1 MERIN
6 VTQAVRHFS
15 DIVNRV
21 CYQGVIVEL
30 ERENKVIAR
39 ISPASPNPP
48 LQVKDLNRLFAELPT
63 LDDDANAFKKDFA
76 DIRKQVPMEQNQWD
90 YCHSP

>member
-1 MERIN
+1 MKRIN
-6 VTQAVRHFS
+6 VTQAGRHFS

-39 ISPASPNPP
+39 ITPASPNPP
-48 LQVKDLNRLFAELPT
+48 LQVKDLNGLFAELPL
-63 LDDDANAFKKDFA
+63 LDKEDANTFKKDLA
-76 DIRKQVPMEQNQWD
+76 DIRKQIPMEQNQWD
-90 YCHSP
+90 